1 MSPETIIRKIDEILI
16 EEFEL
21 EPETVVPD
29 AQLREDL
36 DLDSLDGVDLV
47 VALEKAFDFRIDGK
61 VVVEMKTVGDI
72 HDYVRRHFSGEVL
85 QAVQAAAAPAS
96 PAK

>member
-1 MSPETIIRKIDEILI
+1 MSPEAIISKIDEILI

-21 EPETVVPD
+21 EPEAVVAD
-29 AQLREDL
+29 ARLREDL

-47 VALEKAFDFRIDGK
+47 VALEKAFEFRIDGK

-72 HDYVRRHFSGEVL
+72 HAYVRNHFGNSD
-85 QAVQAAAAPAS
+85 QIQAARAAAT
-96 PAK
+96 A

>member
-1 MSPETIIRKIDEILI
+1 MSPEAIISKIDDILI

-21 EPETVVPD
+21 EAEAVVPD
-29 AQLREDL
+29 ARLREDL

-72 HDYVRRHFSGEVL
+72 HDYVRTHFGSSE
-85 QAVQAAAAPAS
+85 QVQAARAVATA
-96 PAK
+96 

>member
-1 MSPETIIRKIDEILI
+1 MSPEAIISKIDEILI

-21 EPETVVPD
+21 EPEAVVPE
-29 AQLREDL
+29 ALLREDL

-61 VVVEMKTVGDI
+61 VIVEMKTVGDI
-72 HDYVRRHFSGEVL
+72 HDYVRRHFGTAE
-85 QAVQAAAAPAS
+85 QIEAVRAAAIA
-96 PAK
+96 

>member
-1 MSPETIIRKIDEILI
+1 MTPDTIIEKIDVILV

-21 EPETVVPD
+21 EPEAVVPD
-29 AQLREDL
+29 ARLREDL

-61 VVVEMKTVGDI
+61 VVTEMKTVGDL
-72 HDYVRRHFSGEVL
+72 HAYVRDHFGNAE
-85 QAVQAAAAPAS
+85 QIDAARAAATVA
-96 PAK
+96 

>member
-1 MSPETIIRKIDEILI
+1 MSPEAIISKIDEILI

-21 EPETVVPD
+21 EAEAVVPD
-29 AQLREDL
+29 ARLREDL

-72 HDYVRRHFSGEVL
+72 HDYVRRHFGSSEQI
-85 QAVQAAAAPAS
+85 QAARAAAPA
-96 PAK
+96 K

>member
-1 MSPETIIRKIDEILI
+1 MSPEAIISKIDEILI

-21 EPETVVPD
+21 EAEAVTPD
-29 AQLREDL
+29 ARLREDL

-72 HDYVRRHFSGEVL
+72 HDYVRRHFGSADQIE
-85 QAVQAAAAPAS
+85 AARTAAATA
-96 PAK
+96 

>member
-1 MSPETIIRKIDEILI
+1 MSPEAIISKIDEILI

-21 EPETVVPD
+21 EPEAVVAD
-29 AQLREDL
+29 ARLREDL

-47 VALEKAFDFRIDGK
+47 VALEKAFEFRIDGK

-72 HDYVRRHFSGEVL
+72 HDYVRNHFGNNE
-85 QAVQAAAAPAS
+85 QIQAARIAASA
-96 PAK
+96 